1 MNKIFNKCTSRFSLS
16 DMGWHECQLE
26 KNHKGSHKH
35 KVKRGEDYTKIG
47 YTLTWPKDKH
57 KDVNVTTNWLKK
69 NTNLFEIIDKEL
81 INFKDY
87 FSGYKIDDVSFNG
100 PIHGDKFSLYIYL
113 KPISELEKVLKN
125 DDYDKYLKFTEK
137 YFIDKYNK
145 FEGYE
150 SIDFDFHQIV
160 HKQIQPNLDKYKV
173 FINFNISGFF

>member
-1 MNKIFNKCTSRFSLS
+1 MNCTSRLSLC

-26 KNHKGSHKH
+26 QNHKGSHKFVD
-35 KVKRGEDYTKIG
+35 KEDG
-47 YTLTWPKDKH
+47 YTLTWKRDKYKDT
-57 KDVNVTTNWLKK
+57 NVTTEWLRK

-87 FSGYKIDDVSFNG
+87 FSGYKINDSSFNG

-113 KPISELEKVLKN
+113 KPIGELEEVLKN

-173 FINFNISGFF
+173 FINFNISVFF